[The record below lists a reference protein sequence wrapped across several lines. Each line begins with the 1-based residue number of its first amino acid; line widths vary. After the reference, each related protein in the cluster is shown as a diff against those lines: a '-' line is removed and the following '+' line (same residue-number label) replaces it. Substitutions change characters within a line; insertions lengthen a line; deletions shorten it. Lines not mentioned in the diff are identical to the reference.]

1 MLPCGNRTLTVTTTM
16 AKDRDNDNDNDNNGN
31 NDDNDRDRDGDR
43 GMTIATKQH
52 VTGIT
57 RSLLLLYVNE
67 HSSQNAYQHESITVS
82 ANP

>member
-1 MLPCGNRTLTVTTTM
+1 M

-67 HSSQNAYQHESITVS
+67 HRKMHINMKALLYLQIHDS
-82 ANP
+82 